1 MEIDFMGL
9 YSKKPAPS
17 YDPDAFVD
25 SGIGSGERNVSLS
38 LCTSSAMDGKTVF
51 QDFLRKKI
59 PKSPAENMTSIRNSA
74 GKYDWENAQLG
85 ERSCP
90 SLTGKPINSH
100 SGFRYN
106 RNDISS
112 ISRNTLER
120 TLSLLASSTVFCP
133 TAAPNLFPAQ
143 KADRKMYATGDAS
156 FDDTGKSKHGYAPT
170 VAMARKATLA
180 RFLEKRSHRLNQR
193 IKSHL
198 MGRSLNWSEACETT
212 FTKRNKK
219 ILKSSMHAV

>member
-9 YSKKPAPS
+9 FSKNHPDPS

-38 LCTSSAMDGKTVF
+38 LCTGSPMDGKTVF
-51 QDFLRKKI
+51 QDFLLKKI
-59 PKSPAENMTSIRNSA
+59 RKSPAENMTSIRNSA

-90 SLTGKPINSH
+90 SFTGKSIISH
-100 SGFRYN
+100 SGFRFN
-106 RNDISS
+106 RNDRSS
-112 ISRNTLER
+112 ISRNTFER
-120 TLSLLASSTVFCP
+120 ILSLPASSSVICP
-133 TAAPNLFPAQ
+133 TAVPNLFPAQ
-143 KADRKMYATGDAS
+143 KVDRKMYATGGAS
-156 FDDTGKSKHGYAPT
+156 FHDTRKSEHGYTPT

-198 MGRSLNWSEACETT
+198 MGRSLNWSEACDTT
-212 FTKRNKK
+212 FTKRN
-219 ILKSSMHAV
+219 